1 MLESNDANLE
11 SELIRVVQEQA
22 GPLNLEEIFSCLYDR
37 RDRLSE
43 LMATHKETALAKRR
57 VKRSLDRSAHR
68 GLLETS
74 WENGQVYYRAS
85 QHLAFA
91 SEPQRFDSRPSV
103 HDRLLFIF
111 CIVAFLVLASVIL
124 FFFPDA
130 ESSGVLFSM

>member
-1 MLESNDANLE
+1 LLESTDANLE
-11 SELIRVVQEQA
+11 SELIRIVRENP

-43 LMATHKETALAKRR
+43 LMATHKETALEKRR
-57 VKRSLDRSAHR
+57 VKRNLDRSAHR

-85 QHLAFA
+85 QRMVFA
-91 SEPQRFDSRPSV
+91 TPPPRFDFNPSV
-103 HDRLLFIF
+103 HDKLLYIF
-111 CIVAFLVLASVIL
+111 CIVAFIVLASVIL
-124 FFFPDA
+124 FFFPSL